1 MVRAKSK
8 SSLSDC
14 DRLQQVFDTGRLKRA
29 DYVIFTNLLLSGNR
43 LSESERE
50 KVNQLFDLLRA
61 GRVQLID

>member
-8 SSLSDC
+8 PSLSDF

-43 LSESERE
+43 LSENERE
-50 KVNQLFDLLRA
+50 TVNRLFDLLRA